1 MILKL
6 KHQTM
11 DIVIVRFHQGGA
23 PYRAANG
30 TLNLTM
36 DRYITIGACT
46 RLQEICQLA
55 TKLHAVI
62 ALVFLDLQSF
72 ESLHL

>member
-36 DRYITIGACT
+36 DKYNNWS
-46 RLQEICQLA
+46 LY
-55 TKLHAVI
+55 
-62 ALVFLDLQSF
+62 QS
-72 ESLHL
+72 SGN